1 MQRVWAVLEEKNIPY
16 QYIEVN
22 PYHKPESL
30 LKLNPRGLVPTLEYD
45 NKPLYESTVVC
56 EFLEDA
62 YPDHGLKL
70 LPSDPYTRAR
80 MRIWTDFVGTR
91 IIPAF
96 HRFLQFQT
104 GQSSSTL
111 DKVRSDFLET
121 LRQFADAMDE
131 DGPFFL
137 GKEPSLADFVLAPWA
152 VRLWIFDHWKGGL
165 GMPDHGKSGDESA
178 WSKWRRWL
186 TAIQDRK
193 SITETTSDK
202 EHYIPI
208 YQR

>member
-1 MQRVWAVLEEKNIPY
+1 VLEEKNIPY
-16 QYIEVN
+16 QYIKVN

-30 LKLNPRGLVPTLEYD
+30 LQWKLRGLVPTLEYD
-45 NKPLYESTVVC
+45 SKPLYESTVVC

-70 LPSDPYTRAR
+70 LPSDPYTRAQ
-80 MRIWTDFVGTR
+80 MRIWTDFVSTR

-96 HRFLQFQT
+96 HRFLQFQPE
-104 GQSSSTL
+104 QSSSTI
-111 DKVRSDFLET
+111 DKVRSDFLKI
-121 LRQFADAMDE
+121 LRQFGEAMDE

-137 GKEPSLADFVLAPWA
+137 GKKPSLVDFALAPWA
-152 VRLWIFDHWKGGL
+152 VRLWIFNHWKGGL
-165 GMPDHGKSGDESA
+165 GMPSPGKSSDERA

-186 TAIQDRK
+186 AAIQDRK
-193 SITETTSDK
+193 SIRETTSDK

-208 YQR
+208 YER

>member
-1 MQRVWAVLEEKNIPY
+1 M
-16 QYIEVN
+16 N

-45 NKPLYESTVVC
+45 NKPLYESNVVC

-80 MRIWTDFVGTR
+80 MRIWTDFISTR

-96 HRFLQFQT
+96 HRFLQFQPE
-104 GQSSSTL
+104 QSSSTI
-111 DKVRSDFLET
+111 DKVRADFLET
-121 LRQFADAMDE
+121 LRQFAEAMDE
-131 DGPFFL
+131 HGPFFL
-137 GKEPSLADFVLAPWA
+137 SKEPSLVDFVLAPWA

-165 GMPDHGKSGDESA
+165 GMPSHGNSKDEKA

-186 TAIQDRK
+186 AAIQDRK
-193 SITETTSDK
+193 SIRETMSDK

>member
-1 MQRVWAVLEEKNIPY
+1 M
-16 QYIEVN
+16 
-22 PYHKPESL
+22 
-30 LKLNPRGLVPTLEYD
+30 VPTLEYD

-70 LPSDPYTRAR
+70 LPPDPYTRAR

-96 HRFLQFQT
+96 HRFLQFQP
-104 GQSSSTL
+104 GMSSSTI
-111 DKVRSDFLET
+111 DKVRSEFLDT
-121 LRQFADAMDE
+121 LRIFAEAMDE
-131 DGPFFL
+131 GGPFFL
-137 GKEPSLADFVLAPWA
+137 GKEPSLVDFVLAPWA

-165 GMPDHGKSGDESA
+165 GMPEEGKSSDESA
-178 WSKWRRWL
+178 WFKWRKWL
-186 TAIQDRK
+186 AAIQERK
-193 SITETTSDK
+193 SIRETTSDR